1 MDFKHFL
8 LLSLAAVSAV
18 DPYLPT
24 IFITATTLADIE
36 FDSSVEAL
44 D

>member
-1 MDFKHFL
+1 MEFKSLL

-24 IFITATTLADIE
+24 IFISATTLESE
-36 FDSSVEAL
+36 FEDNE
-44 D
+44 DE